1 MTREDAI
8 VILKDIQD
16 NLEETRFL
24 KRCAIDM
31 AIEALQENE
40 SLAKSVNEASELLR
54 KKRPHGKWLTT
65 QNPNHS
71 PFDNTSEVTYVCSKC
86 TYSSG
91 DRITAYWNFC
101 PNCGANMRGE
111 AE

>member
-31 AIEALQENE
+31 AIEALKE
-40 SLAKSVNEASELLR
+40 
-54 KKRPHGKWLTT
+54 KRPHGKWIIVDDCEKFIARC
-65 QNPNHS
+65 S
-71 PFDNTSEVTYVCSKC
+71 VCGRIVDSRMVKDYPFC
-86 TYSSG
+86 
-91 DRITAYWNFC
+91 R
-101 PNCGANMRGE
+101 CGTDMRKEGE